1 MKKTTLF
8 LIAVSAFFL
17 AGCAS
22 RSLYIGGNDGI
33 HIARYSNHGL
43 PIPRSWS
50 LKKLVDDV
58 NISYMAL
65 HKRTLY
71 AARRVAKGV
80 YSVDVFRVR
89 RNGTLKKND
98 AFVIPGSHGYCH
110 ISVSKDGKYLF
121 GSSYSGGFLDVLSLI
136 PDGGIVKLKRRF
148 TFSGASIHKRQKRS
162 HPHFAA
168 QTPDGKMV
176 LVADLGSDRIHTFS
190 YDIQKG
196 LTPKGSVSLPPG
208 SGPRHLSFSA
218 DGKFVFAA
226 NELNNTVC
234 SFKLEQGKFNMVS
247 VCSLL
252 PQAWSG
258 NSYAGAIR
266 ISPCGKLFVTNRGHN
281 SVAAVSVSAEGKL
294 KLENTFSSEGDFPYD
309 IEFLQ
314 GELLLVN
321 MKSDQF
327 SVWQKGDEWKRT
339 AVFTLRRPM
348 CIVPVTEN

>member
-1 MKKTTLF
+1 MKKTAL
-8 LIAVSAFFL
+8 LISFAAVML
-17 AGCAS
+17 LTGCAS

-58 NISYMAL
+58 SISYMAL

-196 LTPKGSVSLPPG
+196 LTPGKSLSLPPG

-234 SFKLEQGKFNMVS
+234 SFRMDQGKFNMVS

-348 CIVPVTEN
+348 CIVPVIEN